1 MTNRFIIAHFILFG
15 LFGSFAASAGD
26 LKLPP
31 LKSGDIV
38 FQESG
43 NSQSGAIAI
52 ASRSPYTH
60 TGLIEIDGAG
70 KARVV
75 EAAGP
80 VKSTPLRQW
89 IGQGVGGR
97 VTIKRLKGLDG
108 TSARQALAAAH
119 THDGKP
125 YDSFFYK
132 GRDAIYC
139 SELVAL
145 AFADGPGI
153 TVGRQERIGDL
164 SLGHEAV
171 QAMIAARWRQHPA
184 CIAAKAE
191 TLEACLP
198 KLLEEPLVTPGSI
211 ARDLK
216 LETVF
221 SNFEAGAE

>member
-1 MTNRFIIAHFILFG
+1 MTNRFSAALFILH
-15 LFGSFAASAGD
+15 FGSFAASAGE

-31 LKSGDIV
+31 LKSGDII

-43 NSQSGAIAI
+43 NSQSDAIAI

-75 EAAGP
+75 EATGP
-80 VKSTPLRQW
+80 VKSTPLLQW

-97 VTIKRLKGLDG
+97 VTVKRLKGLDEA
-108 TSARQALAAAH
+108 SARKALAAAH

-139 SELVAL
+139 SELVHL
-145 AFADGPGI
+145 AFADGAGI
-153 TVGRQERIGDL
+153 WIGKEERIRDL
-164 SLGHEAV
+164 SLNSEAV

-184 CIAAKAE
+184 CIAAKAA
-191 TLEACLP
+191 TLEACMP
-198 KLLEEPLVTPGSI
+198 KLLEETLVTPGSV
-211 ARDLK
+211 ARDPK

-221 SNFEAGAE
+221 SNFESGAE